1 LELVDSGR
9 IEAVIAINRATQP
22 VLFIAGMD
30 VHAKGTQS
38 RLIIGSHLVPPQTK
52 VELPCRCTH
61 DVHPIHKY
69 QSLMVDVEHYS
80 VASPGVRGLSI
91 AQSEAGQDRVW
102 SKVRRH
108 REKLKAT
115 HIAGKPLLDKDE
127 DSSRLSDVQEQAAK
141 AIQDKLAKVVPQ
153 EQQVGL
159 AVISEGQVQTIE
171 IFDSPETYQHFH
183 SHLIG
188 RFAYEIA
195 APKATSKKK
204 LTSLRSNIMKEL
216 QRLSQRLDIEDGK
229 GTAQSQGKILGTLQ
243 SKDKKLVHLCLEK
256 L

>member
-1 LELVDSGR
+1 MDSGR
-9 IEAVIAINRATQP
+9 IDAVIVINRATLP

-30 VHAKGTQS
+30 VHATGTQS
-38 RLIIGSHLVPPQTK
+38 RIIIGSHLVPPQTK

-69 QSLMVDVEHYS
+69 QYLMTDVEHYS

-102 SKVRRH
+102 SKVRRY
-108 REKLKAT
+108 REKLKASR
-115 HIAGKPLLDKDE
+115 IAGKPLLEKDE
-127 DSSRLSDVQEQAAK
+127 SSSRLSDVQDQAAK
-141 AIQDKLAKVVPQ
+141 AIQDELEKVVPQ

-159 AVISEGQVQTIE
+159 AVISEGQVQTVE
-171 IFDSPETYQHFH
+171 IFDSPDTYKHFH
-183 SHLIG
+183 SHLMG

-195 APKATSKKK
+195 APKATPKKK
-204 LTSLRSNIMKEL
+204 VANLRANIMKEL
-216 QRLSQRLDIEDGK
+216 RRLSQRLDIEDGK
-229 GTAQSQGKILGTLQ
+229 GTAQSKGKILGTLQ
-243 SKDKKLVHLCLEK
+243 NKDKKLVHLCLEK